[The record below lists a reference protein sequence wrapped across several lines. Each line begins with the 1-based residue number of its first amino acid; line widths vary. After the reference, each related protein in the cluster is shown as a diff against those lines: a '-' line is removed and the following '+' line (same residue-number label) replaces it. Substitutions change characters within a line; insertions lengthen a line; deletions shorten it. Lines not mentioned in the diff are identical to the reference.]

1 MSINT
6 KICIPCAA
14 DNLPDFINQI
24 NIAQNHTNHIEL
36 RLDALINTS
45 QNINY
50 QDIDIIF
57 KNINKNTKTI
67 VTCRQK
73 QYGGFFKDLLE
84 DNNQK
89 QQEILQYANDIG
101 CDYIDIDYPIYN
113 NIKISN
119 LKSKI
124 IISHHEFETKS
135 PINIDN
141 LNQIKQKML
150 DTNADILKFAIH
162 CNNDQDAKSLY
173 SLLNINNNTPIILIG
188 MGISGKITR
197 IISPILGSY
206 LTFAMLKEQ
215 EKKQKQ
221 YTAPG
226 QIEITELKLLYKQI
240 NNSIK

>member
-1 MSINT
+1 M
-6 KICIPCAA
+6 
-14 DNLPDFINQI
+14 
-24 NIAQNHTNHIEL
+24 
-36 RLDALINTS
+36 
-45 QNINY
+45 
-50 QDIDIIF
+50 
-57 KNINKNTKTI
+57 
-67 VTCRQK
+67 
-73 QYGGFFKDLLE
+73 LE

-89 QQEILQYANDIG
+89 QQEILQYANNIG
-101 CDYIDIDYPIYN
+101 CDYIDIDYPVYN

-173 SLLNINNNTPIILIG
+173 SLLNIDNNINNKPIILIG

-215 EKKQKQ
+215 EQEKKQKQ

-226 QIEITELKLLYKQI
+226 QIEITELKLLYKQL
-240 NNSIK
+240 NNIIK